1 MRGDEG
7 RMRWGWLLGE
17 GETRGI
23 ALICLFAGLVMV
35 VAAGLAFLTRS
46 YRRLTELYALA
57 PEPEPVDADEPT

>member
-1 MRGDEG
+1 
-7 RMRWGWLLGE
+7 MRWGWLLGE